1 MKSKGVSAKAAA
13 EKAGKK
19 FMKLGAK
26 ARASLKTFSYAF
38 VLLVIF
44 PMFLMLL
51 FILILAEKFDYISIQ
66 GGLFVFLAA
75 LAALYLLLPH
85 MASRVLESIM
95 LFRPAKKNKGAL
107 KLRKGE
113 MYG

>member
-1 MKSKGVSAKAAA
+1 MSKQSERISA

-51 FILILAEKFDYISIQ
+51 FILILAQKFNYITLQ
-66 GGLFVFLAA
+66 AGLFVLLTA
-75 LAALYLLLPH
+75 LVALYLLLPRL
-85 MASRVLESIM
+85 ASRVLESIM
-95 LFRPAKKNKGAL
+95 LFRPAKKNKGVL